1 MFSIAESGIKEK
13 CSSTVDDE
21 KFGAGCVIKTRPA
34 PNFLLPLKAVLANTY
49 IYLYFTTNFLW
60 FLMYMPLGNDVAS
73 VPTWCP
79 LRV

>member
-1 MFSIAESGIKEK
+1 MFSISESGINEK
-13 CSSTVDDE
+13 RSSTVNDE
-21 KFGAGCVIKTRPA
+21 IFGAGCVIKTRPA
-34 PNFLLPLKAVLANTY
+34 PYFLLPLKVVLADTY

>member
-1 MFSIAESGIKEK
+1 MFSIAESGINEK
-13 CSSTVDDE
+13 RSSTVDDE
-21 KFGAGCVIKTRPA
+21 IFGAGCVIQPLPA
-34 PNFLLPLKAVLANTY
+34 PYFLLPFKMVLADTY

>member
-1 MFSIAESGIKEK
+1 MFSIAESGINEK
-13 CSSTVDDE
+13 RSSTVDDE
-21 KFGAGCVIKTRPA
+21 IFGAGCVIKTRPA
-34 PNFLLPLKAVLANTY
+34 PYFLLPFKVVLADTY

>member
-1 MFSIAESGIKEK
+1 MFSISESGINEK
-13 CSSTVDDE
+13 RSSTVDDE
-21 KFGAGCVIKTRPA
+21 IFGAGCVIKTRPA
-34 PNFLLPLKAVLANTY
+34 PYFLLPLKVVLADTY

>member
-1 MFSIAESGIKEK
+1 MFSIAESGINEK
-13 CSSTVDDE
+13 RSSTVDDE
-21 KFGAGCVIKTRPA
+21 IFGAGCVIKTRLA
-34 PNFLLPLKAVLANTY
+34 PYFLLPLKVVLADTY

>member
-1 MFSIAESGIKEK
+1 MFSIAESGINEK
-13 CSSTVDDE
+13 RSSTVDDE
-21 KFGAGCVIKTRPA
+21 IFGAGCVIKTRPA
-34 PNFLLPLKAVLANTY
+34 PYFLLPLKVVLADTY
-49 IYLYFTTNFLW
+49 IYLYVTTNFLW

>member
-1 MFSIAESGIKEK
+1 MFSIAESGINEK
-13 CSSTVDDE
+13 RSSTVDDE
-21 KFGAGCVIKTRPA
+21 IFGAGCVIKIRPA
-34 PNFLLPLKAVLANTY
+34 PYFLLPLKVVLADTY

>member
-21 KFGAGCVIKTRPA
+21 IFGAGCVIKTRPA
-34 PNFLLPLKAVLANTY
+34 PYFLLPLKVVLANTY
-49 IYLYFTTNFLW
+49 IYIYFTTNFLW